1 MQSTDAEHWNA
12 RYQEDVRFETY
23 THPRRFLVENAH
35 WLPAQGVALDAAMG
49 LGGNAEYLL
58 QRGLRVVGID
68 ISSVAVRQA
77 KRRMPGL
84 MAVIADLTRFYLPE
98 AYFDVILN
106 FFYLERGLW
115 VDNRRALRPGGLLV
129 LETLTKEMLSV
140 NAEIEPQYLLDPGE
154 LEDAFRD
161 WQILVSREGWVGA
174 ML

>member
-68 ISSVAVRQA
+68 ISSVAVR
-77 KRRMPGL
+77 G
-84 MAVIADLTRFYLPE
+84 
-98 AYFDVILN
+98 
-106 FFYLERGLW
+106 RG
-115 VDNRRALRPGGLLV
+115 DMRAIVNEQPFTNGG
-129 LETLTKEMLSV
+129 
-140 NAEIEPQYLLDPGE
+140 
-154 LEDAFRD
+154 
-161 WQILVSREGWVGA
+161 GA
-174 ML
+174 S